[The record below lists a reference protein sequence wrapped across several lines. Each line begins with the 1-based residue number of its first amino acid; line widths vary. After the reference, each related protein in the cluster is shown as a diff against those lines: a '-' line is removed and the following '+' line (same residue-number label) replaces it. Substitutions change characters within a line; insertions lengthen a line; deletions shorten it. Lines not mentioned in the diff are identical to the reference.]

1 MKSSG
6 DDNGGDAGKRGFF
19 LLPLPLDRRRR
30 GPFSCSLLFRSVLTT
45 SYLVTAA
52 TARRWLPVKPPVK
65 KRRTFRSRSLENLP
79 RIFFFLKIGKNKKR
93 EGYLSREIPLI
104 SPLRIDRVDTPVNS
118 ALN

>member
-79 RIFFFLKIGKNKKR
+79 RIFFFFK
-93 EGYLSREIPLI
+93 
-104 SPLRIDRVDTPVNS
+104 DW
-118 ALN
+118 